1 MYTPLI
7 LERRR
12 SMKRKIV
19 FIVLCA
25 LILSGFLYLQYGR
38 DITVNYI
45 ATESNSQGYS
55 ASLTITANKLY
66 ITEKET
72 YTQKLVTRV
81 AENNLP
87 NMQLSYDV
95 MGYPS
100 ELTITVYANTFMKQL
115 HIPAFQVKS

>member
-1 MYTPLI
+1 
-7 LERRR
+7 
-12 SMKRKIV
+12 MKRKIV

-95 MGYPS
+95 MGYPC